1 MPNYSFVVHENAK
14 YLRSNIMILLNIAVK
29 NVHSVFYKS
38 FNEGDKS
45 NALLIFIL
53 KWVFPSIRYLLFFPM
68 GLCCTPLH
76 FCV

>member
-1 MPNYSFVVHENAK
+1 MC
-14 YLRSNIMILLNIAVK
+14 I
-29 NVHSVFYKS
+29 YKS
-38 FNEGDKS
+38 FNEVDKS

-76 FCV
+76 FCLMCLILDSIVAPK